1 MRAAREAVRD
11 ERGPLRRCLRHVG
24 KPLPLQHAG
33 GPQGAG
39 PLAHGVLH
47 RPHLGQPP
55 GEDELGWRGD
65 GEGERRGVFCDALDE
80 RVPGDALG
88 RRGWRAEPLRRRAR
102 VVPAR
107 YGGGSAGEQHRLR
120 HAAREERALAVQ
132 RPRRAEPQRTR
143 GTADAVHDLAASDR
157 DHGGEG
163 AAQLEQHERYLGD
176 RSRATFGLLGDG
188 ERRPAHP
195 VRRAPVHTIHP
206 AVRRGGRKR
215 LVEKYAA
222 VLEAA
227 HIDGDRPRVDADHAG
242 HAPYCCVA
250 ANSRATSAMVSASS
264 TRSLRSNRRA
274 THALCTFIFRLPMA
288 SAPKHR
294 TPSFVTPSSIGST
307 PSTPRGGTAFTS
319 AMTFKR
325 GRFAHACFGT
335 SITPAGPALSTS
347 SASLHARPASAAS
360 GIVTARTVPP
370 NRFATRSRARSPAS
384 ALREVMITSAP
395 ALANK
400 PAARIPTGPVPATI
414 STRLPRTSPA
424 ACSIFATAATAVVFD
439 TFESSISDTVN
450 GPKNACVAA
459 ASSTS
464 PTAMLDRKS
473 TRLNSS
479 HGYISYAV
487 FCLKKKKT
495 IKELRMLSM

>member
-1 MRAAREAVRD
+1 
-11 ERGPLRRCLRHVG
+11 
-24 KPLPLQHAG
+24 
-33 GPQGAG
+33 
-39 PLAHGVLH
+39 
-47 RPHLGQPP
+47 
-55 GEDELGWRGD
+55 
-65 GEGERRGVFCDALDE
+65 
-80 RVPGDALG
+80 
-88 RRGWRAEPLRRRAR
+88 
-102 VVPAR
+102 
-107 YGGGSAGEQHRLR
+107 
-120 HAAREERALAVQ
+120 
-132 RPRRAEPQRTR
+132 EPQRTR
-143 GTADAVHDLAASDR
+143 GAADAVHDLAASDR
-157 DHGGEG
+157 DHGAEG
-163 AAQLEQHERYLGD
+163 AAQLEQHKRYLGD

-188 ERRPAHP
+188 ERRRAHL
-195 VRRAPVHTIHP
+195 VRRAHVHTIHL
-206 AVRRGGRKR
+206 AVRRDRAEVDDARRAFASEEGEPQVLLGCLLRPGEREAVTRRTGDAVERSRRLQSADEAGGVGERRGGRKR

-347 SASLHARPASAAS
+347 SASLQARTASAAS

-414 STRLPRTSPA
+414 STRLPRT
-424 ACSIFATAATAVVFD
+424 
-439 TFESSISDTVN
+439 
-450 GPKNACVAA
+450 
-459 ASSTS
+459 
-464 PTAMLDRKS
+464 
-473 TRLNSS
+473 
-479 HGYISYAV
+479 
-487 FCLKKKKT
+487 
-495 IKELRMLSM
+495 